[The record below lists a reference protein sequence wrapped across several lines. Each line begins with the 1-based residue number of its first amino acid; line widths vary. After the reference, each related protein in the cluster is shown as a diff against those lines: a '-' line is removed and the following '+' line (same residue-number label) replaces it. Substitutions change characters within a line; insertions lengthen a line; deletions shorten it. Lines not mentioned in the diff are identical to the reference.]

1 MIKKTVLVLIL
12 VGLTAALVGCHT
24 IRGAGR
30 DISGAGE
37 AITEAAGGAP

>member
-1 MIKKTVLVLIL
+1 MIKKMILALVLVA
-12 VGLTAALVGCHT
+12 LTSALVGCNT

-30 DISGAGE
+30 DISAAGE